1 MFAVFMFSFRNS
13 RYASTFNESAIMYF
27 LDLQL
32 LLQCSPRTVCPTFH
46 SFLLASFSK
55 KNPFLLVMNRCNG
68 FFSCRSTTTPDFY
81 IATRPTRYG
90 DSTLKE
96 KLVNSDIHTY
106 IHTYFQSPVFESKTR
121 LISIKV

>member
-1 MFAVFMFSFRNS
+1 
-13 RYASTFNESAIMYF
+13 MYF

-106 IHTYFQSPVFESKTR
+106 IHIFSLRCLSLKPGLYQLRYEVHIFCSDDRRKEGMGF
-121 LISIKV
+121 